1 MEEDYIKAKPKTNQ
15 FIVQEMIIC
24 YSKENRK
31 TPLEKKKKKQH
42 YCLITKGKI
51 KEKRSLQRPIN

>member
-1 MEEDYIKAKPKTNQ
+1 MEEDYIKTNQ

-31 TPLEKKKKKQH
+31 TPLEKKKKKTTLLS
-42 YCLITKGKI
+42 Y
-51 KEKRSLQRPIN
+51 N